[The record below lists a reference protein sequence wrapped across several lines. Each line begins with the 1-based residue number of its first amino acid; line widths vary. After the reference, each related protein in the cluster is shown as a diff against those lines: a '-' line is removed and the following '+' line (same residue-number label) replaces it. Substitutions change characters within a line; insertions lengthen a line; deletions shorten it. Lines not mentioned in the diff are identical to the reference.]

1 MDWFLCH
8 NGLRHERVKDDLVGV
23 VNKVDEF
30 GRIYT
35 EIYLKEIELNLE
47 HQSPLCILIKFGY
60 QYRG

>member
-1 MDWFLCH
+1 MDWFLYH

-47 HQSPLCILIKFGY
+47 HQRPLCILSKFGY